1 MRVDNV
7 KVTMDIPVHFNQPDK
22 NGYVYTKESWEEVV
36 KNAVGI
42 PIEII
47 HNDGT
52 RTVVGVTQDVQLV
65 KEEEEKRIKYQEKI
79 SKAEDVN
86 IKDIDSDMWFYD
98 EQTDD
103 YFSDI
108 DCFVDAYKDSDEYE
122 FDEDMMTNLPEV
134 LWLTDSVDISMD
146 ADSIIESACEELH
159 EDAYENISGS
169 DRKELQNML
178 DEWCSKQTG
187 TRTVYPNYKKYV
199 RVRKEWF
206 E

>member
-65 KEEEEKRIKYQEKI
+65 KDGEEDIIKVSGMLRYGGTSEEVKYTK
-79 SKAEDVN
+79 DV
-86 IKDIDSDMWFYD
+86 I
-98 EQTDD
+98 
-103 YFSDI
+103 
-108 DCFVDAYKDSDEYE
+108 
-122 FDEDMMTNLPEV
+122 TNVTLNGIGI
-134 LWLTDSVDISMD
+134 T
-146 ADSIIESACEELH
+146 
-159 EDAYENISGS
+159 
-169 DRKELQNML
+169 K
-178 DEWCSKQTG
+178 
-187 TRTVYPNYKKYV
+187 
-199 RVRKEWF
+199 
-206 E
+206 